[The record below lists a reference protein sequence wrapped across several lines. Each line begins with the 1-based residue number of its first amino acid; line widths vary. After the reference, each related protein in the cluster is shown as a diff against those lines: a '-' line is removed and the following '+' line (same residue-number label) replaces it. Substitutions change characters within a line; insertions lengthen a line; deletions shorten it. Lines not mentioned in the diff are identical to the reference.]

1 MANFK
6 TIEKKMVTNGW
17 FLVRVNGS
25 HYQYKHPVN
34 PNTITIPSHGG
45 KDLSMKILK
54 NLEKVTGLSLR
65 R

>member
-17 FLVRVNGS
+17 FLVRVSGS
-25 HYQYKHPVN
+25 HYQYKHPTN
-34 PNTITIPSHGG
+34 QHTITIPNHNG
-45 KDLSMKILK
+45 KDLSVGVLK
-54 NLEKVTGLSLR
+54 NLEKITGLSLR